1 MNNRLLND
9 PSKGT
14 SDNFLN
20 DQYKFLNENLMNDQS
35 QLVNDNLTN
44 DQTKFMNANLT
55 NYPSKLTS
63 DSFLNDQYKFLNDNL
78 TNEHV
83 YLEFS
88 VVVGRLQMDG
98 QYSALPDSIPYSS
111 RDSVA
116 RFSISVFSSIDPV
129 WVPGQ
134 QAGIFSIFVP
144 ICIIFILLLLYYYY
158 IIIIIYYLHL
168 HYWNF
173 FKSPRGLSCHDV

>member
-1 MNNRLLND
+1 
-9 PSKGT
+9 
-14 SDNFLN
+14 
-20 DQYKFLNENLMNDQS
+20 MNDQS
-35 QLVNDNLTN
+35 QLLNDNLTN
-44 DQTKFMNANLT
+44 DQTKFMNANLTNYPSKLTSDSFLNDQYKFLNDNLMNDQSQLANDNLSNDQTKFINANLT

-134 QAGIFSIFVP
+134 QAGIFSIFVAIWP
-144 ICIIFILLLLYYYY
+144 
-158 IIIIIYYLHL
+158 